1 MNGIRKPT
9 FHAAKWIRMKPR
21 CSSGRRCWNRSTDTG
36 AWMSM
41 PTWRVS
47 FEYDFI
53 FRAKY
58 RTVYCDPNF
67 TSEAD
72 SFY

>member
-1 MNGIRKPT
+1 MVANIRSG
-9 FHAAKWIRMKPR
+9 
-21 CSSGRRCWNRSTDTG
+21 SSPGGALRYNKEKVDKDEAEG